1 MRMRCRLIFVSRS
14 SAVSCGAVVLYNSSC
29 ALLKRNRNSLLVLK
43 MFIPEPDASTSS
55 NGDSLIV
62 KSLCLCLVTWLA
74 QRCALTHTHYHNTL
88 VFIYLR
94 FCFYFVF
101 KTILLNLF
109 CFYCMMSWKFI
120 YIILFLLFLYFLRN
134 CNMMRLDF
142 EEKSCWNK
150 SSMKLLKEFN

>member
-14 SAVSCGAVVLYNSSC
+14 SAVSSGAVVLYNSSC

-74 QRCALTHTHYHNTL
+74 QRCALSHTHL
-88 VFIYLR
+88 FLFISG
-94 FCFYFVF
+94 FVISVLF
-101 KTILLNLF
+101 LF
-109 CFYCMMSWKFI
+109 CLHYHAVEHV
-120 YIILFLLFLYFLRN
+120 LFLLYDELKIYLHHSIPFVFV
-134 CNMMRLDF
+134 F
-142 EEKSCWNK
+142 SQ
-150 SSMKLLKEFN
+150 KL